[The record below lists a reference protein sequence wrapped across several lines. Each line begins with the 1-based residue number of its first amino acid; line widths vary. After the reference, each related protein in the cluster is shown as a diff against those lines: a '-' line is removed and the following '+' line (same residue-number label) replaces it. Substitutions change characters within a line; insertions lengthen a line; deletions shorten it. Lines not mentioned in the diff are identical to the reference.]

1 MIYLVGGGNLRLR
14 QDWRDFT
21 RAPEAP
27 ANYKDPLKIEAYVQ
41 QKLETLED
49 EIMASTMALLEV
61 VNPKFEYCGST
72 DEPFYSEMPLDRFA
86 ELVTKND
93 VTFVG
98 SKAIMYSVFCH
109 PWDYDDAPTKHI
121 RQAILTGKIK
131 FITLEEMLFSSGDRR
146 LLLIDKLLPERKSDE
161 SGIDYTKRVL
171 DLYSITNGDWH
182 KI

>member
-41 QKLETLED
+41 QKLETLEE
-49 EIMASTMALLEV
+49 EIMESTIALLEV
-61 VNPKFEYCGST
+61 SDAKFEFSGDPVS
-72 DEPFYSEMPLDRFA
+72 PLPSGFSVDRLA
-86 ELVTKND
+86 ALLEENE

-98 SKAIMYSVFCH
+98 TKAILYALFCH
-109 PWDYDDAPTKHI
+109 PYDMDHNAIKDI
-121 RQAILTGKIK
+121 RKAILTGKIR
-131 FITLEEMLFSSGDRR
+131 FIPLEDMLFSSGDKKY
-146 LLLIDKLLPERKSDE
+146 LLIAKLMPERQDNE
-161 SGIDYTKRVL
+161 SGMDYVKRVL
-171 DLYSITNGDWH
+171 DLFNITNGNWE